1 MKPGD
6 KVIYFQ
12 PKGFDTPVHRTAT
25 ITGLTE
31 SQIDGKR
38 AFILIDPTDPEDL
51 PFRDWVRQSSLQPY
65 SDALFD
71 VWGIS
76 EDHPHCLHDCSPG
89 SQSRQQRFGK
99 PEILVSSVS
108 QSIRCQAREDTAGV
122 VLRKQKTRHKQGRVF
137 CAN

>member
-38 AFILIDPTDPEDL
+38 AFTLIDPTDPEDL

-65 SDALFD
+65 SDALWSALERW
-71 VWGIS
+71 V
-76 EDHPHCLHDCSPG
+76 E
-89 SQSRQQRFGK
+89 QQK
-99 PEILVSSVS
+99 ALEETHL
-108 QSIRCQAREDTAGV
+108 Q
-122 VLRKQKTRHKQGRVF
+122 LRKGKIPQALVMESLF
-137 CAN
+137 